1 MMKLHLHVSHV
12 AILGI
17 HMDTFNRKVIHMDTM
32 GKRLKSERERLGLSQ
47 VLFAAAGGSS
57 KPSQVRYE
65 KGERYPDGAYLQRI
79 SGIGVDVLYVLTGQK
94 TPVTAGGS
102 GSVLSENGN
111 KPFIVGEHYEEP
123 QVSEADEQRLVEVFL
138 HDVQASAGPGQMARD
153 GAILSGIG
161 FPISWLARHGISAS
175 HSTLIYV
182 DGDSMEP
189 TITHGSMVLVDHGRT
204 SLRSNRVYAFREGE
218 ALYIKRL
225 EQVGDQIIVLSDN
238 PEHEAR
244 LISGADLE
252 QVTILGEVVWSGRDW
267 Q

>member
-1 MMKLHLHVSHV
+1 MSLHLHVTHV
-12 AILGI
+12 ATLSN
-17 HMDTFNRKVIHMDTM
+17 HMVTVNRKVNHMVTI
-32 GKRLKSERERLGLSQ
+32 GKRLKSERLRLGLSQ
-47 VLFAAAGGSS
+47 TAFALAGGVS
-57 KPSQVRYE
+57 KLSQVRYE

-111 KPFIVGEHYEEP
+111 KPFIVREHYEEP
-123 QVSEADEQRLVEVFL
+123 QVSEADEQRLMEVFL

-189 TITHGSMVLVDHGRT
+189 TIAHGSMVLVDHSRN
-204 SLRSNRVYAFREGE
+204 SLRRNRVYAFREGD
-218 ALYIKRL
+218 ALFVKRL
-225 EQVGDQIIVLSDN
+225 ERAGDQIIVLSDN

-244 LISGADLE
+244 LVGGADLE
-252 QVTILGEVVWSGRDW
+252 HFAVIGEVVWTGRDW
-267 Q
+267 T